1 MRFNTIYGVA
11 KECSTEL
18 RPSIKTVE
26 ETVKSVVGPVNEKFH
41 LVPDEILR
49 HTDQDHHY
57 TGHQTPVAN
66 IATVSEMA
74 MRIYAKY
81 EPVAEQ
87 NVASAWRKVKQSPV
101 FHRVANVVASK
112 AAICAEK
119 YNNAVIGAAEKGCKV
134 SAYTPLVHTERIAN
148 VFGEF

>member
-26 ETVKSVVGPVNEKFH
+26 ETIKSVVGPVKDKFH

-49 HTDQDHHY
+49 HTDTDQDHHCA
-57 TGHQTPVAN
+57 GHRTPVAN
-66 IATVSEMA
+66 ITTLSEMA
-74 MRIYAKY
+74 VRIYTKC

-87 NVASAWRKVKQSPV
+87 NVASACMEEGETVSGVP
-101 FHRVANVVASK
+101 SGGE
-112 AAICAEK
+112 C
-119 YNNAVIGAAEKGCKV
+119 GCV
-134 SAYTPLVHTERIAN
+134 EGRDLH
-148 VFGEF
+148 GEVQQCGYQCRGEEL

>member
-26 ETVKSVVGPVNEKFH
+26 ETVKSLVGPVHEKFH

-49 HTDQDHHY
+49 HTDQDHHLAV
-57 TGHQTPVAN
+57 HLTPVAN

-74 MRIYAKY
+74 VRIYAKC
-81 EPVAEQ
+81 EPVAEK
-87 NVASAWRKVKQSPV
+87 NVASTWRKVKQSPV
-101 FHRVANVVASK
+101 FHRVASVVASK
-112 AAICAEK
+112 AAICIEK
-119 YNNAVIGAAEKGCKV
+119 YNDAVIGAAEKGCKV
-134 SAYTPLVHTERIAN
+134 SAYTPLVHRDIYSYG
-148 VFGEF
+148 V

>member
-26 ETVKSVVGPVNEKFH
+26 ETIKSVVGPVKDKFH

-49 HTDQDHHY
+49 HTDTDQDHHC

-66 IATVSEMA
+66 ITTLSEMA
-74 MRIYAKY
+74 VRIYTKC

-112 AAICAEK
+112 AGICTEK
-119 YNNAVIGAAEKGCKV
+119 YNDVVIGVAEKSCKV
-134 SAYTPLVHTERIAN
+134 SVYTLLLVHK
-148 VFGEF
+148 

>member
-1 MRFNTIYGVA
+1 MRFNTVYGVA

-26 ETVKSVVGPVNEKFH
+26 ETIKSVIGPIKDKFH

-49 HTDQDHHY
+49 HTDTDQDHHCA
-57 TGHQTPVAN
+57 GHRTPVAN
-66 IATVSEMA
+66 ITTLSEMA
-74 MRIYAKY
+74 IRIYTKC

-87 NVASAWRKVKQSPV
+87 NVASAWRKVKQSSV

-112 AAICAEK
+112 TAICTEK
-119 YNNAVIGAAEKGCKV
+119 YNDVVIRVAEKSCKV
-134 SAYTPLVHTERIAN
+134 SVYTLLLVHK
-148 VFGEF
+148 